1 MLIIETLSEKK
12 KKRNFCCKVLRH
24 RLLNKT
30 VPFFRMELFYFS
42 VLDAFKTSKEID
54 LKTTVLNL
62 LSKCE

>member
-12 KKRNFCCKVLRH
+12 KKRNFCYKVLRH

-54 LKTTVLNL
+54 
-62 LSKCE
+62 